1 MCVMAWHWQPGESRQ
16 LSLWSNRDEWFSRPS
31 QPLAQW
37 PERPDWIGG
46 RDLLAGGSWLLVD
59 RKAGRLAALTN
70 VRERDDALHASGS
83 HQNPQTS
90 GLHQNPQTS
99 GSHRNPQSSASIEDG
114 KRSAPGSPLSRGLL
128 VAKVLEAGAV
138 EAVETEAARYA
149 GFNLLLIDWRAGK
162 AEVLSNRSADTDAG
176 AVPRRRLGLGPGSLS
191 NGHPDTPWPKQRR
204 LEAALEAA
212 RALDTCAWIQAGWE
226 ALRDPSLDAGLED
239 QEPRML
245 RNRPDPR
252 QLAAVFVDTEVY
264 GTCQSTLVQVDWRGR
279 IEIRERTWVR
289 QSASARGPIGS
300 REVVWTEGVG

>member
-1 MCVMAWHWQPGESRQ
+1 MAWHWQPGESRQ

-83 HQNPQTS
+83 HQ
-90 GLHQNPQTS
+90 
-99 GSHRNPQSSASIEDG
+99 NPQSSASIEDG

-212 RALDTCAWIQAGWE
+212 RTLDTCAWIQAGWE

-239 QEPRML
+239 QEPRMP